1 MMNSLFRNEKIIKQN
16 LSKYNKSLKQYS
28 ICKINN
34 LIFHKKCHFSSIFTD
49 HLIDDDI
56 QEFLFELYPPIYSYI
71 NIPFFSKFLISKTKF
86 AFILEESGRN
96 LILKN
101 IKRKNI
107 LILTYLAE
115 KKRKV
120 IENSNHI
127 YKKYSNILPKDLSD
141 ISLVTE
147 KDGITNKKQK
157 KEINETEST
166 IDNVNANNDI
176 TISID
181 LKINKKYDNQV
192 LNENIEFITNKSGK
206 TDEEII
212 KMINNLSINNKIIN
226 KNEKLNNNKLIYLY
240 YINNKNNLSKN
251 NNNEFNEYK
260 KNNLKDNCEYN
271 KKIFIMNSKLKD
283 RKIINSRNNSNK
295 SKERKNSNS
304 RNKSNKSK
312 ESKII
317 NSRNKSNKSKQR
329 KKVNSKNKQTKMPY
343 NKNFINGDINDMNNI
358 TTISTNINSYNNTI
372 RDHSKK
378 KINNKYVNERNKNL
392 EEMINLESYS
402 EKILITSMSNKSKEL
417 VEKQE
422 IKNKNKV
429 PIINSKENV
438 AKEFFDQKIPI
449 KNTKIINLN
458 KSKEKYDN
466 TKKKKIIN
474 NMKKIE
480 INKNYLEYSPQNK
493 KSKQLF
499 IYKNGTNNNNNEIA
513 YGKKIISKKEKS
525 LENKTSK
532 NVNNKFSYKGI
543 EQKKKENI
551 IILKKNK
558 I

>member
-1 MMNSLFRNEKIIKQN
+1 MNSLFRNEKIIKQN

-312 ESKII
+312 E
-317 NSRNKSNKSKQR
+317 R

-343 NKNFINGDINDMNNI
+343 NKNFINGNINDMNNI
-358 TTISTNINSYNNTI
+358 TTISTNINSYNN
-372 RDHSKK
+372 
-378 KINNKYVNERNKNL
+378 NKNL

-499 IYKNGTNNNNNEIA
+499 IYKNGTNNNNNEIV

-551 IILKKNK
+551 IILKKTK
-558 I
+558 YK